1 MNVEVKKMDAVER
14 YTLSAE
20 KIIARNENQFLTQLQ
35 SDSQNSLSGMKFPTL
50 KTEEWKYTNLK
61 SLLSSEFIHSSELE
75 EVDITSK
82 DVDNIKFNNFDNY
95 LLVFVNGVLKEDL
108 SDFEELKKEISV
120 STISEAAVEREE
132 IIEKHLSKIA
142 VDKTAFDY
150 LNLSNFIDGFFIQI
164 PDNKILEKPIQ
175 IINITGNNEAET
187 YSPSRNLII
196 VGKNSEA
203 SIVQNIV
210 GVEGEKYFNS
220 ISSEIFIDQ
229 NSVLNIYKVELEN
242 EDSYHID
249 KTDVLQSRDSQ
260 FNHFNFTFG
269 GKFIRN
275 DINTE
280 LADENIECTL
290 NGLYIGNDKQHI
302 DNSTF
307 INHAKPHCT
316 SNELYK
322 GILDDNSRGVFNG
335 KILVERD
342 AQLTNAYQNN
352 NTILLSDNAT
362 IDTKPQLEIYADDVK
377 CTHGATVGQLD
388 ESAMFYILSRGI
400 PKEKAKSMLIT
411 AFAESVV
418 EGVKIEPLRVE
429 LNNLIFEHLNRDK
442 VL

>member
-1 MNVEVKKMDAVER
+1 MSVDVKKMDAIER

-20 KIIARNENQFLTQLQ
+20 KNIARNENQFLSQLQ
-35 SDSQNSLSGMKFPTL
+35 NESKAKLSEMKFPTL

-61 SLLSSEFIHSSELE
+61 HLLSTEFIHSAELD
-75 EVDITSK
+75 EVAITSD
-82 DVDNIKFNNFDNY
+82 DVDKIKFNNFDNY
-95 LLVFVNGVLKEDL
+95 LLVFVNGVLKKEL
-108 SDFEELKKEISV
+108 SDFEELKNEIIV
-120 STISEAAVEREE
+120 STISEADEKIVE
-132 IIEKHLSKIA
+132 KYLSKIA

-150 LNLSNFIDGFFIQI
+150 LNLSNIIDGIFIQI
-164 PDNKILEKPIQ
+164 ADNKVLEKPIQ
-175 IINITGNNEAET
+175 IVNITGNKVDET
-187 YSPSRNLII
+187 FTPSRNLII
-196 VGKNSEA
+196 IGKNSEA
-203 SIVQNIV
+203 SIVQNYV

-229 NSVLNIYKVELEN
+229 NGVLNIYKVELEN
-242 EDSYHID
+242 TDSYHID
-249 KTDVLQSRDSQ
+249 KTDVLQSRNSQ

-269 GKFIRN
+269 GKLIRN

-280 LADENIECTL
+280 LSDENIECTL
-290 NGLYIGNDKQHI
+290 NGLYIGNDNQHI
-302 DNSTF
+302 DNNTF

-322 GILDDNSRGVFNG
+322 GILDDNSRGVFSG

-362 IDTKPQLEIYADDVK
+362 VDTKPQLEIYADDVK

-388 ESAMFYILSRGI
+388 ESALFYILSRGI
-400 PKEKAKSMLIT
+400 PRDKARTMLIT

-418 EGVKIEPLRVE
+418 TGVKIEALRNE
-429 LNNLIFEHLNRDK
+429 LNSLIFEHLNRDK